1 MTKTIK
7 TNKRK
12 RYEQMINKKINKT
25 INNRYIQ
32 AIKQC
37 NKIVNT

>member
-12 RYEQMINKKINKT
+12 RYEQMINKKINK